1 VTRISVV
8 VPVKDDARELEHCL
22 EALTRQTRPAHEI
35 IVVDNDSADD
45 SSEVAARYGAIVVTE
60 LRKGIWAAASSGFDT
75 ASGDILARCD
85 ADSRPGTDWLERI
98 GAALD
103 ARPEAVAVTGP
114 GRFYDLSTPM
124 RVLADVFYMR
134 AYFWLTRGALAN
146 HPLFGSN
153 FAIRASVWND
163 VKGDVHR
170 HDPEVH
176 DDFDLSY
183 HLDPACTVLVDRDI
197 VVGISARPF
206 SDRAA
211 MLLRTRRAVHTVA
224 VHGLRGQPV
233 FRWRRRLL
241 RTRGP
246 QARPLAVSGARAAEA
261 DRPGVA

>member
-1 VTRISVV
+1 MTRISVV

-22 EALTRQTRPAHEI
+22 EALSRQTRPAHEI
-35 IVVDNDSADD
+35 IIVDNDSADD
-45 SSEVAARYGAIVVTE
+45 TAEVAARYGATVVTE
-60 LRKGIWAAASSGFDT
+60 LEKGIWAAAASGFDT
-75 ASGDILARCD
+75 ASGEILARCD
-85 ADSRPGTDWLERI
+85 ADSRPDDDWLERL

-114 GRFYDLSTPM
+114 GRFYGLSAP
-124 RVLADVFYMR
+124 RRLLADVFYMR

-163 VKGDVHR
+163 VRGDVHR
-170 HDPEVH
+170 HDSEVH
-176 DDFDLSY
+176 DDLDLSY

-206 SDRAA
+206 SDPAA
-211 MLLRTRRAVHTVA
+211 MLLRTRRALHTVA

-233 FRWRRRLL
+233 VRWRRRLL

-246 QARPLAVSGARAAEA
+246 QVLPLAAPEARSTEA
-261 DRPGVA
+261 DHTGVA